1 MIFLA
6 LGSNL
11 DSSFGN
17 RFQNIDLAI
26 SFLESYGI
34 KIINKSSFY
43 ETPSYPNKLDPMFI
57 NAVIEIKTTLPPVDL
72 ASVNIFI
79 EKKLERIRSKKNQPR
94 TCDIDIIDY
103 KSQLINFKYMEFEFF
118 VPHKKISSRNFV
130 LFPLREISPKW
141 IHPET
146 KDSIDNLINKL
157 SDEDKNSILKIEKS

>member
-1 MIFLA
+1 MA
-6 LGSNL
+6 GQ
-11 DSSFGN
+11 G
-17 RFQNIDLAI
+17 
-26 SFLESYGI
+26 
-34 KIINKSSFY
+34 
-43 ETPSYPNKLDPMFI
+43 
-57 NAVIEIKTTLPPVDL
+57 
-72 ASVNIFI
+72 
-79 EKKLERIRSKKNQPR
+79 ERPSKKNQPR